1 MLFTPNFPEQ
11 YVGIFLSVI
20 CMGRNIKAVSLYKHT
35 IVGKPTNMGF
45 FYGSGGIGDCDND
58 KMLKIVLEQFAIPLS
73 QGLYDTVDPN
83 QLATS
88 LVVYFNKKK
97 KQCISY
103 ELALHIVI
111 ASVGAKKLFFDVLL
125 YEEDIKKYKA
135 KIDDLYKTIHDLQ
148 QQIDELLG
156 KNPKQELIEVKSKA
170 GVKSYNILNFI
181 VKINPLMAWYYYL
194 YGYNKTGSVDPDKL
208 VYVRSLVL
216 SYGVEVDPITG
227 LSGAAVKLQELI
239 KQSEG

>member
-1 MLFTPNFPEQ
+1 
-11 YVGIFLSVI
+11 
-20 CMGRNIKAVSLYKHT
+20 MGRNRGQVSLYKHT
-35 IVGKPTNMGF
+35 TIGKPTNMGF
-45 FYGSGGIGDCDND
+45 YYGGAGGDCEDD
-58 KMLKIVLEQFAIPLS
+58 KMLKVVLEQFAIPLS
-73 QGLYDTVDPN
+73 QGLYDHVDPN

-88 LVVYFNKKK
+88 LVVYFNRKK

-125 YEEDIKKYKA
+125 YEEDIVKYKA

-194 YGYNKTGSVDPDKL
+194 YGYNKTGAVDPDKL

-216 SYGVEVDPITG
+216 SYGVDIDPVTG

-239 KQSEG
+239 KQTEG